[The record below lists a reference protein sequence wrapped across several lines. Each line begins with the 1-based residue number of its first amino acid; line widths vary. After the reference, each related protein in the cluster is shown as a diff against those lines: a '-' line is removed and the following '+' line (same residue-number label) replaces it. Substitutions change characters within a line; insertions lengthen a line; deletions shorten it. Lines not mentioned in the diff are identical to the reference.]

1 MGQIVSLELLITLFA
16 MGFPRSKHFV
26 FDRKAGTVRYPGFLD
41 WRYKQAFSQVNF
53 IYARAGMYVFQRKG
67 LAILHGNGVTHVFI
81 NFQYPERF
89 LLFYVWYMDRNR
101 PLPWGTAFNPCRG
114 GQPSILTVNAIRT
127 AARQQ
132 VLLLPCIRLR

>member
-1 MGQIVSLELLITLFA
+1 MGQIVPLELLIALFA
-16 MGFPRSKHFV
+16 MGFPRRKHFV

-101 PLPWGTAFNPCRG
+101 PLPWGTAFNPYRE
-114 GQPSILTVNAIRT
+114 RD
-127 AARQQ
+127 
-132 VLLLPCIRLR
+132 